1 MKDFVDFAEVLRD
14 RNLPIA
20 QWWRECTPRILVV
33 TDGLRFD
40 PTNAFGLSQFV
51 DTLRAS
57 SIHGMTPI
65 VKTALRRPRG
75 FLPGTATLETAP
87 DFDNFF
93 LNDANNGVTIQRYDV
108 VFLFGINREDN
119 RPLNADEL
127 TAMKRFMQSGGGVF
141 ATGDHENLGAA
152 QGLELPRVNK
162 MRFWALSETPNVQN
176 TTRLS
181 PNLPGDDVFEFED
194 QSDAIP
200 QRLYP
205 NYRTGMSL
213 LDILINSNVRRPH
226 PLLQIGATGSVDV
239 FPDHPHEGECRVPEN
254 LNTTFTVD
262 GNNVQEWPPGVGRLP
277 FFFGTPQ
284 PEAVA
289 MTMSYGNG
297 FTIQTSTGPF
307 SKDALVPRAFMA
319 ISAYNGH
326 RANVGRVVTDATW
339 HHFVNVNI
347 DGVGSPRNGLRNAD
361 GTDTADLQKIRHY
374 YRNLAT
380 WLMPKNVRM
389 CLRWPLFYYELLKYP
404 LLEELH
410 LPPLKAATALD
421 LRNIGAA
428 VASSLQS
435 HRPSFE
441 AGEMLADA
449 LEESGALEALGE
461 LEKLDSR
468 IAHDLLRGT
477 AYAALGASVIGGVE
491 RLRDLK
497 EPKEVDVH
505 KLFDCLGAQAA
516 RTGAAQYL
524 AHERAQ
530 LKQLDQGLMKLAA
543 E

>member
-1 MKDFVDFAEVLRD
+1 MKDFIDFAEVLRD

-20 QWWRECTPRILVV
+20 KWWRECTPRILVV

-57 SIHGMTPI
+57 TVHGMTPI
-65 VKTALRRPRG
+65 VKTALRRPRA
-75 FLPGTATLETAP
+75 FLPGTSTLETAP

-93 LNDANNGVTIQRYDV
+93 LDDANNGVTIGRYDV
-108 VFLFGINREDN
+108 VFLFGINRENN
-119 RPLNADEL
+119 RPLNGDEL
-127 TAMKRFMQSGGGVF
+127 TAMKRFMQAGGGVF

-162 MRFWALSETPNVQN
+162 MRFWALDETPNVQN

-181 PNLPGDDVFEFED
+181 TNLPGDDVFEFED
-194 QSDAIP
+194 QSDAFP

-213 LDILINSNVRRPH
+213 FDILLGSNIRRPH

-239 FPDHPHEGECRVPEN
+239 FPDHPHEGECRVPED
-254 LNTTFTVD
+254 LSTTFTVD
-262 GNNVQEWPPGVGRLP
+262 GNEVPEWPAAAIRFP
-277 FFFGTPQ
+277 FFFGTPR

-297 FTIQTSTGPF
+297 FTIQTDNGPF

-347 DGVGSPRNGLRNAD
+347 DGVGSNRNGLRNAD

-374 YRNLAT
+374 FRNLAT

-410 LPPLKAATALD
+410 LPPLKTASALD

-428 VASSLQS
+428 VINSLQS

-441 AGEMLADA
+441 VGEMLADA
-449 LEESGALEALGE
+449 LEESGALEALDG
-461 LEKLDSR
+461 LEKADSR
-468 IAHDLLRGT
+468 VTHDILRGT
-477 AYAALGASVIGGVE
+477 AYAALGASVIAGVE
-491 RLRDLK
+491 QLREIK
-497 EPKEVDVH
+497 EPKELDVH
-505 KLFDCLGAQAA
+505 KLFDRLGTQAA
-516 RTGAAQYL
+516 RTGATQYL

-530 LKQLDQGLMKLAA
+530 LKQLDERLMKLAA